1 LNTNPAEIKNHLH
14 KLVVETDDEVI
25 LNKVQAYFTTLK
37 NQNNDWWDTLSEPE
51 IATINIGLQQLKN
64 GEGISQKEVNQKV
77 AVLLGR

>member
-1 LNTNPAEIKNHLH
+1 MNTNPAEIKNHLH